1 MAPRPRPRR
10 PRAGRRLVLAW
21 PAGPHV
27 SCSFTAVAWLA
38 KRQSGMPGS
47 QPTKRP
53 VALAWTSPPRISQ
66 SIRTS
71 RAMLPPSR
79 LRMVSPAARWQA
91 AVVAAAGEA
100 ARTPSSRAA
109 RTTPRPY
116 MNTMTLAII
125 VKNSSDRATTTTN
138 WAVTKPPSRARATAR
153 TRVVRS
159 CTYQR
164 SSMTVVLPFS
174 LGGLPAPKLAEDDR
188 RQWRADEDEQH
199 RREDGDD
206 REDGGRA
213 VAGGHAA
220 QVLAALVAQVAAEV
234 HEPLGEVGAV
244 LGAGGQQP
252 VGAGRVRLGGLHG
265 GPGQRR
271 ADAHAA
277 AVRAQDLG
285 ELVDHGAAAA
295 LDDPLHRLD
304 HPAADADVHRQ
315 QVVDGVEL
323 DPHDLAALL
332 DDAVEPTARPRQA
345 EDQPDRAEEQHHR
358 RGLADQQPDDQAEG
372 GRRRGGGEQ

>member
-10 PRAGRRLVLAW
+10 PRAGRRLVLSG

-138 WAVTKPPSRARATAR
+138 WAVTKPPSR
-153 TRVVRS
+153 
-159 CTYQR
+159 
-164 SSMTVVLPFS
+164 
-174 LGGLPAPKLAEDDR
+174 
-188 RQWRADEDEQH
+188 
-199 RREDGDD
+199 
-206 REDGGRA
+206 
-213 VAGGHAA
+213 
-220 QVLAALVAQVAAEV
+220 
-234 HEPLGEVGAV
+234 
-244 LGAGGQQP
+244 
-252 VGAGRVRLGGLHG
+252 VGAGCSAMARKLDRGGSLALDDLAADPVDHLDAERLHRRPDDHQRADGQR
-265 GPGQRR
+265 GPGQ
-271 ADAHAA
+271 
-277 AVRAQDLG
+277 
-285 ELVDHGAAAA
+285 A
-295 LDDPLHRLD
+295 L
-304 HPAADADVHRQ
+304 
-315 QVVDGVEL
+315 
-323 DPHDLAALL
+323 
-332 DDAVEPTARPRQA
+332 
-345 EDQPDRAEEQHHR
+345 
-358 RGLADQQPDDQAEG
+358 
-372 GRRRGGGEQ
+372 GGGEAALAGARDGAGPGGAQLYVPAKQHDGRPAFLARRATCP